1 MKWFRDFKTV
11 HKIIA
16 LIIVMIWFTGL
27 VGYIGFYYISHLKTA
42 QTTIYK
48 EHLLPVK
55 WLNAASAESRA
66 AEAITMEVLLAKL
79 DKAKQQKMLN
89 DAKIRIDD
97 VEKLLGDFEQTL
109 REPGDKERLASLKQM
124 MEMYHQER
132 HKAVELAL
140 AGNNQEA
147 YLYFARNAAPHIG
160 MINEELEKM
169 AHKAAEEAAELN
181 EHSEKEAATS
191 VKTTLVVTIVAML
204 ASLMLGLVIA
214 RAITRPLAQVVDSIQ
229 KLADGDLTSKP
240 LEYKAKDEIGQLSD
254 AFNTMAAN
262 LNRLIRQVVQS
273 TVQVAAASEQL
284 TAGAQQSAQAATQ
297 IAASIVEVAQG
308 SEYQLATVGKSS
320 AVIEV
325 MSSGIQHVAENAN
338 NAVGMARAGAET
350 AQVGSLTVEAAIN
363 QMRNIEDT
371 VSRSAD
377 VITKLGDRSKEIGQI
392 VDTISGIA
400 EQTSLLAFNAAIE
413 AARAGEQGRGFSVV
427 AEEVRKLAGEAQ
439 SAAKRIGHLI
449 SKVQEETGQAV
460 IAMNAGMQEVRT
472 GTGVVNTAGDAFSQI
487 ASQVSQ
493 VSSQVNDISSAI
505 QDIAK
510 SSSQIVTAIQE
521 IEQVSKNTAGE
532 TQTVSAATEE
542 QSASMQQIAA
552 SSQGLA
558 QMAQGLENAVRQFR
572 V

>member
-1 MKWFRDFKTV
+1 MKGFRDLKTV

-16 LIIVMIWFTGL
+16 LITVMIFFTGL
-27 VGYIGFYYISHLKTA
+27 VGYIGFYYISHLKKA
-42 QTTIYK
+42 QTTIYQ

-55 WLNAASAESRA
+55 WLNAASAQSRA
-66 AEAITMEVLLAKL
+66 AEALTMEILLAHL
-79 DKAKQQKMLN
+79 DKGKQQKMMT
-89 DAKIRIDD
+89 DAKTRMDE
-97 VEKLLGDFEQTL
+97 VEKLLGDFERSL
-109 REPGDKERLASLKQM
+109 RDPGDRERFASLKQM
-124 MEMYHQER
+124 IEIYHQER
-132 HKAVELAL
+132 HKAVEMAL

-147 YLYFARNAAPHIG
+147 YVYFARNAAPHVG

-169 AHKAAEEAAELN
+169 AHKASEEAAELN
-181 EHSEKEAATS
+181 EHSEKEASAS
-191 VKTTLVVTIVAML
+191 VKTTIAVTIVAML

-214 RAITRPLAQVVDSIQ
+214 RAITKPLAQVVGSIQ

-254 AFNTMAAN
+254 AFNTMASN
-262 LNRLIRQVVQS
+262 LNGLIRQVVQS
-273 TVQVAAASEQL
+273 TAQVAAASEQL

-297 IAASIVEVAQG
+297 IATSIVEVAQG
-308 SEYQLATVGKSS
+308 SEHQLATVGKTS

-325 MSSGIQHVAENAN
+325 MSSGIQNVAENAN
-338 NAVGMARAGAET
+338 NAVGMASVGAKT
-350 AQVGSLTVEAAIN
+350 AQQGSIAVEAVIN
-363 QMRNIEDT
+363 QMRNIEDS

-377 VITKLGDRSKEIGQI
+377 VITKLGERSKEIGQI

-400 EQTSLLAFNAAIE
+400 EQTNLLAFNAAIE

-439 SAAKRIGHLI
+439 AAAKQIGDLI
-449 SKVQEETGQAV
+449 SVVQEETGQAV
-460 IAMNAGMQEVRT
+460 AAMNAGMQEVRA

-487 ASQVSQ
+487 ASLVSQ
-493 VSSQVNDISSAI
+493 VSLQVNDISSAI
-505 QDIAK
+505 QGMAK
-510 SSSQIVTAIQE
+510 SSRQIVTAIQE
-521 IEQVSKNTAGE
+521 IEQVSKSTAGE

-542 QSASMQQIAA
+542 QSASMEEIAA

-558 QMAQGLENAVRQFR
+558 QMAQGLEDAVRRFR